1 MCPAETP
8 EGSSVGLVKNMALM
22 CHFSVDMDT
31 THSVGKILDY
41 ARPLGLI
48 DLLADIDDPARI
60 CNPDVNK
67 VFMNGVWL
75 GVTDN
80 AKELVE
86 RLRLKRIANDKT
98 IEPEVSNF
106 ILFQFISVL
115 IVSPVGQHCEAVH
128 GTRNS
133 HQH

>member
-31 THSVGKILDY
+31 TRSVEKILNF

-67 VFMNGVWL
+67 VFVNGVWL

-86 RLRLKRIANDKT
+86 RLRLKRIANDST
-98 IEPEVSNF
+98 VDPEVWF
-106 ILFQFISVL
+106 LLV
-115 IVSPVGQHCEAVH
+115 
-128 GTRNS
+128 
-133 HQH
+133 

>member
-22 CHFSVDMDT
+22 CHFSGYMDT
-31 THSVGKILDY
+31 PRSVEKILNF

-67 VFMNGVWL
+67 VFVNGVWL

-86 RLRLKRIANDKT
+86 RLRLKRIANDST
-98 IEPEVSNF
+98 VDPEVWF
-106 ILFQFISVL
+106 LRF
-115 IVSPVGQHCEAVH
+115 
-128 GTRNS
+128 
-133 HQH
+133 

>member
-1 MCPAETP
+1 M
-8 EGSSVGLVKNMALM
+8 N
-22 CHFSVDMDT
+22 T
-31 THSVGKILDY
+31 THSVDKILDY

-86 RLRLKRIANDKT
+86 KLRHKRIANDQT
-98 IEPEVSNF
+98 IDPEVGF
-106 ILFQFISVL
+106 RRLLLATLISHEVFRSAL
-115 IVSPVGQHCEAVH
+115 
-128 GTRNS
+128 
-133 HQH
+133 